1 MTWEARLVPELSIE
15 HVDDEIV
22 DAGNGIHI
30 PRAWIAV
37 VTGLPDIPGPVRAH
51 VVYDPTLRRAV
62 AGSIRLDRQGP
73 GDEVTTTLLR
83 DLRVQYIVQWAAMR
97 VVRIQGEADA
107 SENYSQYITRI
118 RADGSR
124 SSEQTLIEAARLYR
138 LASVTNLGPL
148 KLVSDELGVSVSTA
162 TRMMNRVRGTG
173 LLDEATDRE
182 IYLLAREEQMRE
194 AEASAPWMHQ
204 GTSGPSLGR

>member
-51 VVYDPTLRRAV
+51 VVYDLTLRRAV
-62 AGSIRLDRQGP
+62 AGAIRVDRQGP

-107 SENYSQYITRI
+107 TENYSQYITRV
-118 RADGSR
+118 RAEGSR
-124 SSEQTLIEAARLYR
+124 SSEQTLIEAAKLYR
-138 LASVTNLGPL
+138 LASVTNQGPL

-162 TRMMNRVRGTG
+162 TRMMNRIRGTG

-194 AEASAPWMHQ
+194 AEASAPWIQ
-204 GTSGPSLGR
+204 PGTSGPSLGR